1 MAFDSR
7 SPSQIETWLG
17 CRRKYGWSYVM
28 GIRGAQTLSQKL
40 GTEVDDGC
48 LQPYFRNDIPLPD
61 TDAGRIA
68 ATALEWLPTPADA
81 KAAGCTQQFKIR
93 LPGARGAPWYY
104 NGYEDFDVPV
114 GGLLPKW
121 SAGAD
126 DAPAVVD
133 FKTCKTF
140 SYALNTETI
149 KTNPQAVLYALNT
162 MHRLKT
168 DKVRLRWIYMRTT
181 GKPKAQVTDAVL
193 TQAEAIPVFLE
204 LEVTAAEI
212 HEYLQNAPYR
222 KYGELGGPEHE
233 AYVLATE
240 PNPEHCDAFGG
251 CDHKFR
257 CNLSPA
263 QMTDSITVKEFDV
276 EENAVVA
283 KLKAKRAAALGAV
296 EPTKVVVG
304 VNPPEKD
311 LPPPPVEV
319 APVIETPTLPPVE
332 NTATPIGAEP
342 KKRGRPRKAAVEP
355 RGEEVVTPVET
366 QRFITAEE
374 AAKSGAKMVSEDL
387 LEHPADNDT
396 RASLRSAGDTFSV
409 TWGEERFLAPGDG
422 FRESFVVG
430 PFHANGTVLPGET
443 LVDAMRRVEAKLNA
457 FAVVNRAE
465 KAASFA
471 KFKGAA

>member
-1 MAFDSR
+1 
-7 SPSQIETWLG
+7 
-17 CRRKYGWSYVM
+17 M
-28 GIRGAQTLSQKL
+28 GIRSEPSPSQKL

-48 LQPYFRNDIPLPD
+48 LQPYFRDFTPLPD

-68 ATALEWLPTPADA
+68 ATALEWLPAPADA
-81 KAAGCTQQFKIR
+81 KRAGCTQQFKIR
-93 LPGARGAPWYY
+93 LPGARGTPWYY

-126 DAPAVVD
+126 DEPAVVD

-140 SYALNTETI
+140 SYALNSESI

-162 MHRLKT
+162 MRRFKT
-168 DKVRLRWIYMRTT
+168 DKVRLRWIYMRTK
-181 GKPKAQVTDAVL
+181 GKPKAQVTDAVITAADVL
-193 TQAEAIPVFLE
+193 PVFLE
-204 LEVTAAEI
+204 IEKTAAEI
-212 HEYLQNAPYR
+212 HDYLQRAPPR
-222 KYGELGGPEHE
+222 KYGEIGGPEHE

-240 PNPEHCDAFGG
+240 PTPEHCDAYGG

-263 QMTDSITVKEFDV
+263 QMTDSITTKEFDV
-276 EENAVVA
+276 DENSVMA
-283 KLKAKRAAALGAV
+283 KLKAKRAAALGTAATT
-296 EPTKVVVG
+296 EKVVVG
-304 VNPPEKD
+304 INPPERGIAAS
-311 LPPPPVEV
+311 PSASEAEVSPMIEVPV
-319 APVIETPTLPPVE
+319 LPPVTNE
-332 NTATPIGAEP
+332 ATPIGAAAS
-342 KKRGRPRKAAVEP
+342 KKPRGRPKKAAVEP
-355 RGEEVVTPVET
+355 RGEEVVTEVVSTPNNEDLIADRVGPKGVYRGT
-366 QRFITAEE
+366 TAEL
-374 AAKSGAKMVSEDL
+374 AAKDFVDGIKDRNPTDSE
-387 LEHPADNDT
+387 
-396 RASLRSAGDTFSV
+396 GQTFTV

-457 FAVVNRAE
+457 FAVMNRKE
-465 KAASFA
+465 KLQSFV